1 MLSLCSH
8 GTFKNGWFRV
18 NGKPKRKNFQAVE
31 NSRERNLRQT
41 KKNNFARV
49 SPLFVYFFALT
60 ARLRLEN
67 VTYILQSK

>member
-18 NGKPKRKNFQAVE
+18 NGTPKRKNFQAVE
-31 NSRERNLRQT
+31 NSCERNLTQT

-49 SPLFVYFFALT
+49 SRLFVYFFALT